1 MLVPLSGT
9 LKSHPR
15 RAVQVCVWRSGLS
28 CDWRLEGAPSGVARL
43 RYVDGQLDLT
53 AELERDRFERRTADG
68 GRGSRGELL
77 VASEVAALLRVTTA
91 WVYAETR
98 ANRLPHVRL
107 GRYVRYRA
115 AAIDAW
121 VAEEE
126 RRVAS
131 RSRG

>member
-1 MLVPLSGT
+1 V
-9 LKSHPR
+9 H
-15 RAVQVCVWRSGLS
+15 
-28 CDWRLEGAPSGVARL
+28 
-43 RYVDGQLDLT
+43 GQLDLT
-53 AELERDRFERRTADG
+53 AELERERFERGWSDG
-68 GRGSRGELL
+68 RNGSGGELL

-115 AAIDAW
+115 AAIERW
-121 VAEEE
+121 IAEEE
-126 RRVAS
+126 RRMAS

>member
-1 MLVPLSGT
+1 
-9 LKSHPR
+9 
-15 RAVQVCVWRSGLS
+15 VCAWRGGLS
-28 CDWRLEGAPSGVARL
+28 CDRRSEGAPGCVARL
-43 RYVDGQLDLT
+43 HCVDGQLDLT
-53 AELERDRFERRTADG
+53 AELERFERGSANGSG
-68 GRGSRGELL
+68 GGGLL

-121 VAEEE
+121 IAETE
-126 RRVAS
+126 RRMAS

>member
-1 MLVPLSGT
+1 
-9 LKSHPR
+9 
-15 RAVQVCVWRSGLS
+15 
-28 CDWRLEGAPSGVARL
+28 
-43 RYVDGQLDLT
+43 VDGQLDLT
-53 AELERDRFERRTADG
+53 AELERDRFERPSADG
-68 GRGSRGELL
+68 GRRRSGALL
-77 VASEVAALLRVTTA
+77 VASEVAELLRVTPA

-121 VAEEE
+121 IAEEE
-126 RRVAS
+126 RRVAA

>member
-1 MLVPLSGT
+1 
-9 LKSHPR
+9 
-15 RAVQVCVWRSGLS
+15 
-28 CDWRLEGAPSGVARL
+28 
-43 RYVDGQLDLT
+43 VDGQLDLT
-53 AELERDRFERRTADG
+53 AELERERFEHLPTNGRRTNVG
-68 GRGSRGELL
+68 GLL

-121 VAEEE
+121 IAEEE
-126 RRVAS
+126 RRIAS

>member
-1 MLVPLSGT
+1 
-9 LKSHPR
+9 
-15 RAVQVCVWRSGLS
+15 
-28 CDWRLEGAPSGVARL
+28 
-43 RYVDGQLDLT
+43 VDGQLDLT
-53 AELERDRFERRTADG
+53 AELVRQRPERASRNGAPADG
-68 GRGSRGELL
+68 KKLL

-121 VAEEE
+121 IAEEE
-126 RRVAS
+126 RRIGS
-131 RSRG
+131 RRRG